1 MLTIFQKELNAFF
14 SSLMAYVIVG
24 FFLILMGLLLWVFPE
39 TNVIDK
45 GYADLQPF
53 FRLGPYVLMFFIPA
67 ITMGLLAEEKKIGTL
82 EVLLASPLPPVQ
94 IILGKYLASLMIIFI
109 TLLLTSTYYFCIYY
123 LASPLG
129 NIDTAAI
136 LGSYL
141 GLIMLA
147 AVFAAIGLGTSVLT
161 KSQIIAFL
169 LATLL
174 CFLLYHGIDA
184 WTTLQTWKSYSLVIA
199 QLGLYYHYEALSRGV
214 IDLRDICYFLSVI
227 IVLLATARIAL
238 NYSEVKINPSPANKK
253 FFLTFLWITIS
264 IGGINI
270 LGNRFLVRIDLTE
283 DQRHHI
289 HPATKNI
296 LSNLQGEVRVEIYL
310 AGDLPIAFKQ
320 LQRAIQELLEEC
332 KIYAN
337 SPIHY
342 QVIDPNTVPLEECKK
357 LVKKLIDK
365 GIQPTNL
372 YVREHNQRSE
382 KIIYPGV
389 LITYQAQ
396 EIGAML
402 LKGNQISPPEQ
413 MISQSIENLEYE
425 LAKALAKLINKQRA
439 KVALVKGHGEPHN
452 RQLHGLVQALNEHY
466 ECYEVELV
474 KTSALTDYG
483 ALLITKPQQPFSE
496 EEKYLLD
503 QYIMQ
508 GGRVLFFLS
517 CLRIDIGGLRSG
529 QAFATPLTLNLDD
542 QLFRYGIRINKD
554 LIQDLHA
561 GVYPV
566 IAGKMGNQPQ
576 LRLLPWPFFPIINN
590 FSSHLI
596 TKNIDALYIQ
606 FVSSLDTVKAA
617 GVAQIPLAFTSS
629 YTRRLHAPI
638 QVDLASFNKSPKLD
652 LYNQGLLPV
661 IYLLEGRFT
670 SLYKNRMI
678 PPKFDAEQFIPT
690 SQPTKLL
697 VAASGSL
704 VLNAV
709 NPQQGQPYPWGYDP
723 FVNRTFANED
733 LVLNTLAYMLDEE
746 GLINAKRKA
755 LKIRLL
761 DKLKVEQTKLVWQLV
776 NIIVPLILLLII
788 AIVWNYIY
796 KRIFTQL

>member
-270 LGNRFLVRIDLTE
+270 LGNCFLVRIDLTE

-332 KIYAN
+332 
-337 SPIHY
+337 
-342 QVIDPNTVPLEECKK
+342 
-357 LVKKLIDK
+357 
-365 GIQPTNL
+365 
-372 YVREHNQRSE
+372 
-382 KIIYPGV
+382 
-389 LITYQAQ
+389 
-396 EIGAML
+396 
-402 LKGNQISPPEQ
+402 
-413 MISQSIENLEYE
+413 
-425 LAKALAKLINKQRA
+425 
-439 KVALVKGHGEPHN
+439 
-452 RQLHGLVQALNEHY
+452 
-466 ECYEVELV
+466 
-474 KTSALTDYG
+474 
-483 ALLITKPQQPFSE
+483 
-496 EEKYLLD
+496 
-503 QYIMQ
+503 
-508 GGRVLFFLS
+508 
-517 CLRIDIGGLRSG
+517 
-529 QAFATPLTLNLDD
+529 
-542 QLFRYGIRINKD
+542 
-554 LIQDLHA
+554 
-561 GVYPV
+561 
-566 IAGKMGNQPQ
+566 
-576 LRLLPWPFFPIINN
+576 
-590 FSSHLI
+590 
-596 TKNIDALYIQ
+596 
-606 FVSSLDTVKAA
+606 
-617 GVAQIPLAFTSS
+617 
-629 YTRRLHAPI
+629 
-638 QVDLASFNKSPKLD
+638 
-652 LYNQGLLPV
+652 
-661 IYLLEGRFT
+661 
-670 SLYKNRMI
+670 
-678 PPKFDAEQFIPT
+678 
-690 SQPTKLL
+690 
-697 VAASGSL
+697 
-704 VLNAV
+704 
-709 NPQQGQPYPWGYDP
+709 
-723 FVNRTFANED
+723 
-733 LVLNTLAYMLDEE
+733 
-746 GLINAKRKA
+746 
-755 LKIRLL
+755 
-761 DKLKVEQTKLVWQLV
+761 
-776 NIIVPLILLLII
+776 
-788 AIVWNYIY
+788 
-796 KRIFTQL
+796 